1 LKTWGEIK
9 VMNDLKEQ
17 AKKIIAKGKLLN
29 DVELINMGLDMLD
42 ALPSSELDS
51 ELTAVEQL
59 IKPKA
64 ELMKQISPSVRN
76 SDITE
81 QFRVENKAP
90 IDVKYGKKIAL
101 AVGERSNKFLD
112 DGVEAA
118 DLKGKTPP
126 AKPKIRRKVN
136 KVEMTC
142 TVCGKQKKVLKDLLY
157 TEAYRCDDCIMKG
170 KAR

>member
-1 LKTWGEIK
+1 
-9 VMNDLKEQ
+9 MNDLKEQ

-101 AVGERSNKFLD
+101 AVGERSNKFLPY
-112 DGVEAA
+112 GS
-118 DLKGKTPP
+118 
-126 AKPKIRRKVN
+126 
-136 KVEMTC
+136 
-142 TVCGKQKKVLKDLLY
+142 
-157 TEAYRCDDCIMKG
+157 
-170 KAR
+170 